1 MDELEWLKANSPPA
15 RPSPDTTR
23 GHRTQLR
30 AAIASEGADGSQP
43 QRRRPRRHP
52 SRHRV
57 LTSTAVVAVLCIG
70 GATVVALVAGG
81 DGGSKRSVESPAART
96 PPAPLSTAPFACTGP
111 GPASLAV
118 PAGFGPAQ
126 AIPAAQ
132 ADTAPAPTQQ
142 VTSWKSDRVTI
153 ELRWPADAARD
164 PWADQPQSSAD
175 GFSGVAEGGVTTDKD
190 GVSHRTLFFLF
201 PNQPKGCHTVQVT
214 VYGTDRGQVGTVSE
228 ELNNAPFKSTTPLVT
243 GTRAGAVPSVV
254 ICDVPR
260 GVAAPATRT
269 GGALDTGASDPTSA
283 LAMFVV
289 KRRDL
294 PRLGYQSL
302 DEPDGSIVYVNE
314 PRPSVVVT
322 TVHVVPSTTGWIVHD
337 WEASGC

>member
-57 LTSTAVVAVLCIG
+57 LVSAAVVAVLCIG
-70 GATVVALVAGG
+70 GAAVVALVAGG

-96 PPAPLSTAPFACTGP
+96 PAPASTAPFACPGP

-126 AIPAAQ
+126 AIAAAQ

-142 VTSWKSDRVTI
+142 VTSWKSDRATI
-153 ELRWPADAARD
+153 ELRWPADADRD
-164 PWADQPQSSAD
+164 PWVDQPQPSAD
-175 GFSGVAEGGVTTDKD
+175 GFSGLAEGRVTTDKD
-190 GVSHRTLFFLF
+190 GVSHRTLLFLC
-201 PNQPKGCHTVQVT
+201 QPKGCHTVQVT
-214 VYGTDRGQVGTVSE
+214 VYGTDADEVGTVSD

-254 ICDVPR
+254 LCDAPE
-260 GVAAPATRT
+260 GVAAPANRT
-269 GGALDTGASDPTSA
+269 GGAVDTGANDPTSA
-283 LAMFVV
+283 LATFVV
-289 KRRDL
+289 QRRDL

-314 PRPSVVVT
+314 PRPRVVVT
-322 TVHVVPSTTGWIVHD
+322 TVHVVPTTTGWIVRD